1 MPFSESL
8 ERIKDWEDERTRQ
21 EEFENCWV
29 VEVGETSLEWR
40 DVSRKVNE

>member
-1 MPFSESL
+1 MPFSEAL

-29 VEVGETSLEWR
+29 GETSLEWR
-40 DVSRKVNE
+40 GVSKNVNE